1 MNSTSTPARA
11 SWPYRVNAKIQ
22 SIHGYRTILRGNFNA
37 FSPFNSKS
45 SSEKA
50 ERRLNKLLLGY
61 PRNHNFRVHK
71 KKLIPSFRLY
81 ERLRLV
87 RSAYPNPLESFLDIG
102 CSRGFYVMDAAQR
115 PDCRASIGTDVYEPF
130 ICTANEVRKY
140 LEMDNACFH
149 LAGLEDVAD
158 APENY
163 GGPFQTILLIGTYHY
178 LFWGSSICPTA
189 YHSHREILT
198 RLSRICIDRVI
209 LSGRLEVNKLQR
221 SLKEKA
227 RSTVGDV
234 PYSTA
239 EFINSAKEF
248 FEVRTAGYLGTYP
261 LFVMLKK

>member
-1 MNSTSTPARA
+1 MNGISTPVKA

-22 SIHGYRTILRGNFNA
+22 SIHGYGTILRGNFNT

-45 SSEKA
+45 SPEKI
-50 ERRLNKLLLGY
+50 ERQLNKLLLGY

-71 KKLIPSFRLY
+71 KKLIPSFKLY

-87 RSAYPNPLESFLDIG
+87 RTVYPDPLESFLDIG

-115 PDCRASIGTDVYEPF
+115 HDCRASVGTDVYEPF
-130 ICTANEVRKY
+130 IRAANEVRKY
-140 LEMDNACFH
+140 LEMDNACFR
-149 LAGLEDVAD
+149 LAGLEDLAE

-178 LFWGSSICPTA
+178 LFWGSSLCPSA
-189 YHSHREILT
+189 YRSHREILI
-198 RLSRICIDRVI
+198 RLWRICTDRVI
-209 LSGRLEVNKLQR
+209 FSGRLEINKLQR

-227 RSTVGDV
+227 KSAMGKI

-239 EFINSAKEF
+239 EFISSAKEF
-248 FEVRTAGYLGTYP
+248 FEVRTVGYLGTYP
-261 LFVMLKK
+261 LFVLLKK